1 MRQHMMLLTE
11 QVGNLGTNCYLLC
24 NKDTKEAVVIDP
36 GAEGYLIRDVLEN
49 NGMRPV
55 AILLTHGHY
64 DHIDG
69 VAALK
74 ESFHSLK
81 TYACYEERETLQS
94 AEQNLSETF
103 GRPCTVNADE
113 FLHDGDKLEFAG
125 AHFRC
130 IYTPGHTPGGM
141 SFYAIEDEVLFSGDT
156 LFAGSVGRTDFP
168 GGDAK
173 ALLHSIRVKYAD
185 IGDYVKVCPGHGPTT
200 TMEIERAENPYM

>member
-156 LFAGSVGRTDFP
+156 LFLCSVGRTDFP
-168 GGDAK
+168 TGSMGQ
-173 ALLHSIRVKYAD
+173 LHDSIHRKLFVLPD
-185 IGDYVKVCPGHGPTT
+185 ETEVFPGHNEPTSIGY
-200 TMEIERAENPYM
+200 EKQHNPY